1 MCQIWSRKKGRPRSL
16 SRPPAL
22 TLRPGHGAT
31 VAAARASISAGTR
44 DSPSGLWRQAQAGFG
59 LVTRSVSP
67 TRVGHGCGRR
77 TTITVGGDSRGPGP
91 DLSGQ
96 CHGTV
101 PVT

>member
-1 MCQIWSRKKGRPRSL
+1 MPNLVTQKGPTSEPEQAAGTHPTARV
-16 SRPPAL
+16 PPWP
-22 TLRPGHGAT
+22 RPGLL
-31 VAAARASISAGTR
+31 SISAGTR